1 MKKVAEKHHLLERG
15 GAWYYRRRVPK
26 SAQSVIG
33 KKVLQFSL
41 GSSKKAAIRER
52 ERLDVEWSKKF
63 DEAEAAERP
72 STELSVNSPAAQKRV
87 LTEAEAIQRARAYV
101 EKEDERRRK
110 DSGQGSSVP
119 PRSAG

>member
-1 MKKVAEKHHLLERG
+1 MKKVSETHHLFKRE

-26 SAQSVIG
+26 TVQSAIG

-41 GSSKKAAIRER
+41 GPSKKIAIRDR

-63 DEAEAAERP
+63 DEAEAAQKP
-72 STELSVNSPAAQKRV
+72 STGQAVRSSAAQKRV
-87 LTEAEAIQRARAYV
+87 LTEAQAVGRVRAYV

-110 DSGQGSSVP
+110 D
-119 PRSAG
+119 